1 MMLDR
6 STRKS
11 KGFCFVS
18 FYSVSDA
25 MTAKNRMIA
34 AGLSAK
40 RKKEVGIVLRE
51 EHFSFDTLLFWH
63 MCLKFVEK
71 TLQVK
76 QPNICE
82 KRSPLCFSVSQ
93 MTHRM

>member
-34 AGLSAK
+34 AGLSVK
-40 RKKEVGIVLRE
+40 RKKKWGQFLRE
-51 EHFSFDTLLFWH
+51 EHLFLADVFFSLH
-63 MCLKFVEK
+63 KIVSQVCLK
-71 TLQVK
+71 
-76 QPNICE
+76 
-82 KRSPLCFSVSQ
+82 SS
-93 MTHRM
+93 

>member
-25 MTAKNRMIA
+25 MTARNRMVA
-34 AGLSAK
+34 AGILAGQG
-40 RKKEVGIVLRE
+40 VGHNITSRAVYGQTVKNIIHDRGPRL
-51 EHFSFDTLLFWH
+51 
-63 MCLKFVEK
+63 VEASCSL
-71 TLQVK
+71 TS
-76 QPNICE
+76 
-82 KRSPLCFSVSQ
+82 RR
-93 MTHRM
+93 HRNQIQG